1 MANLVV
7 RWLVLDR
14 WVPWV
19 VLVFIGGSH
28 GVRGRVYAVE
38 DDEARDVE
46 WPHWA
51 GDHGGVLLSKERHV
65 FLVGDGGTMACGA
78 IASPVRH
85 PSRLQGIDPGAPS
98 NYNAP

>member
-65 FLVGDGGTMACGA
+65 FWLVMAGQW
-78 IASPVRH
+78 PVVQFSH
-85 PSRLQGIDPGAPS
+85 SRPI
-98 NYNAP
+98 